1 MITIIQLYYRD
12 LVHQC
17 SKQLKFCHLLWY
29 RVRQNT
35 VDNIIECKDE
45 VLDAVKKARIA
56 KIATSA
62 TSLVVGGGLTAAG
75 LALLPFTFGGS
86 FALSVAGS
94 VIGATST
101 GTGSGIY
108 IYTLVRNSKRLKAT
122 QKHIEFDQKFALNI
136 MDASEN
142 YERAVQSYMAE
153 GVSSAA
159 AVSKLGLS
167 IGNGVTI
174 GVQGTIET
182 ASIAIRSTGRVIGE
196 ALGGATCILTRAA
209 PIDVANIVYH
219 AVRLAQSNKDESG
232 KSDSDSVCQLL
243 IKQSEELLISK

>member
-1 MITIIQLYYRD
+1 M
-12 LVHQC
+12 
-17 SKQLKFCHLLWY
+17 WY

-35 VDNIIECKDE
+35 VDNIIQCKDE
-45 VLDAVKKARIA
+45 VLDAIRKARIA

-62 TSLVVGGGLTAAG
+62 TSLVVGGGLTVAG

-196 ALGGATCILTRAA
+196 ALGGAVLAITA
-209 PIDVANIVYH
+209 PINVANIVYH
-219 AVRLAQSNKDESG
+219 AVHLAQSNKDESG